1 MEQIPAAARCLPSLL
16 DKDTTLEGWLIYR
29 GMVLE
34 MPFPDFRSLQ
44 ITFIDTR
51 TRFSLYYLRER

>member
-16 DKDTTLEGWLIYR
+16 DKDATLQGWLIYR

-34 MPFPDFRSLQ
+34 MLLPDFRSLQ

-51 TRFSLYYLRER
+51 MRFSLYYLLER